1 MGSPLGMSAS
11 RSPGRRT
18 SSSRSGEKRTARA
31 CSRGRGASTRGGGG
45 GGALV
50 SFKRWH
56 RAVHARTSKLLFV
69 VKLAVEGL
77 PAHAM
82 EIEAV
87 KQLLN
92 KIDCQFIEL
101 FDPVDACMLEVLAW
115 SADPSKIPKEFIL
128 DIPEPMQE
136 WWMPPA
142 TDDPDMFELL
152 VSQSPPAP
160 PTEKKCLTFDLLL
173 HLREVVDPVRQLP
186 DSPSYDPFLD
196 DREAPRRRTYNAFLG
211 RIDGSGPGQ
220 LLGGG
225 HGFAGSSAGTAGG
238 LQRQLL
244 LEVGVQHA
252 EPAPVVPLVL
262 PTSAQQ
268 APPLVLPAP
277 VQHSVP
283 SVDGLAAA
291 QPLAASDIAQDVP
304 SQAAAVAAVL
314 GSPDVLLG
322 SEDISPPLA
331 SLSVGQVAPPSP
343 VGGRTPDVGQAVA
356 AAVLGPSDFLQG
368 PQFSPPSLS
377 EGVGPAPGCSA
388 PISQAATAQVLPSA
402 GNQASTSAMG
412 ATSVHT
418 SPGEAVITM
427 QLVGVGPGSLTS
439 PASAPARLGVTPPVS
454 ELRQK
459 GLARQLSF
467 DAPAQD
473 LPCSAALMSPQPPQA
488 TAPVDEDERA
498 NTGFNSPGAREL
510 APLCEGASQ
519 GILGLGPWPEVHIS
533 SPALVYC
540 RRHLRPTT
548 GRKWPTRRA
557 ASGSPPLATQAVASP
572 VQGAL
577 QDASRPVPDLLAGEI
592 VTSLGDLMVPLP
604 GAILGKFPPPTPVRR
619 SRRMEPYTQTPRRSE
634 RLAAMNGG
642 RHQHSA
648 SKAQRVLMKKLGV
661 VDDENK
667 VEETDILKYLELF
680 KTPLVPSHIQALAAL
695 CCVKVSASQ
704 GVEVF

>member
-1 MGSPLGMSAS
+1 
-11 RSPGRRT
+11 
-18 SSSRSGEKRTARA
+18 
-31 CSRGRGASTRGGGG
+31 
-45 GGALV
+45 
-50 SFKRWH
+50 
-56 RAVHARTSKLLFV
+56 
-69 VKLAVEGL
+69 
-77 PAHAM
+77 M

-92 KIDCQFIEL
+92 KIDCQFIKL

-268 APPLVLPAP
+268 APPPVLPAP

-291 QPLAASDIAQDVP
+291 QPLAASDFAQDVP
-304 SQAAAVAAVL
+304 SQAAAVATVL

-498 NTGFNSPGAREL
+498 NTGFNF
-510 APLCEGASQ
+510 Q
-519 GILGLGPWPEVHIS
+519 
-533 SPALVYC
+533 
-540 RRHLRPTT
+540 
-548 GRKWPTRRA
+548 
-557 ASGSPPLATQAVASP
+557 
-572 VQGAL
+572 
-577 QDASRPVPDLLAGEI
+577 
-592 VTSLGDLMVPLP
+592 LP
-604 GAILGKFPPPTPVRR
+604 
-619 SRRMEPYTQTPRRSE
+619 
-634 RLAAMNGG
+634 
-642 RHQHSA
+642 
-648 SKAQRVLMKKLGV
+648 
-661 VDDENK
+661 
-667 VEETDILKYLELF
+667 
-680 KTPLVPSHIQALAAL
+680 
-695 CCVKVSASQ
+695 
-704 GVEVF
+704 